1 MPAIVDEP
9 IWGYDNHETNTN
21 RYESIHN
28 KCTHISYH
36 EQYDFVLVEE
46 PDIDNYYL
54 LDHFN
59 KQIVYISKIICENG
73 FYSQNIVWRNRYIK
87 NLSGIASYFMATYY
101 VQKYGVLYSDTAQ
114 SKLGRNMWVK
124 LMYNYPS
131 LKYGA
136 YNYETEEHD
145 SINIFEK
152 HYQGYIK
159 DQIALYVTIQDN
171 I

>member
-1 MPAIVDEP
+1 
-9 IWGYDNHETNTN
+9 
-21 RYESIHN
+21 
-28 KCTHISYH
+28 
-36 EQYDFVLVEE
+36 
-46 PDIDNYYL
+46 
-54 LDHFN
+54 
-59 KQIVYISKIICENG
+59 
-73 FYSQNIVWRNRYIK
+73 
-87 NLSGIASYFMATYY
+87 
-101 VQKYGVLYSDTAQ
+101 
-114 SKLGRNMWVK
+114 MWVK